1 MRRITLAMLVATGYG
16 LVGASG
22 GSSAPANGAAIAQ
35 LGNLADQVMQ
45 VRDSCGRGRHR
56 SWGHCVPGCGP
67 GWFQPYPQAPC
78 RPR

>member
-1 MRRITLAMLVATGYG
+1 MRRITLAMLVATGCG

-45 VRDSCGRGRHR
+45 VRDSCGRGWHR
-56 SWGHCVPGCGP
+56 RWGHCVPGCGP